1 MENLICFIGFGEAAF
16 HIANG
21 LKSEGDIKII
31 AYDVNQN
38 DEVRGEIIR
47 QRAKEAGID
56 LAKDLEGAYE
66 SSKYIVSLT
75 SAGVAVKVAK
85 GIIPNLTNNQ
95 VYVDMNSASPD
106 VKREID
112 LIDKNDGV
120 LVCDAAVMTTVPGN
134 GHRVPIFLS
143 GEGAECFYNDLIKFN
158 MNLTNLNAQI
168 GASSAIKMFRSAFMK
183 GLPQLM
189 IESMLPAA
197 EYGALD
203 ALIESLN
210 ETLVGKTIEDLS
222 QNFIGRT
229 MVHAERRAKEMENVV
244 QTIEKMGFD
253 ASMSKSAQK
262 KLEILAEENYVDR
275 VGPKGD
281 IDFKDAINILIKKG
295 ER

>member
-1 MENLICFIGFGEAAF
+1 MDNLICFIGFGEAAF

-38 DEVRGEIIR
+38 DEVRGGIIR
-47 QRAKEAGID
+47 QRAQEAGID
-56 LAKDLEGAYE
+56 LAKDLEDAYK

-75 SAGVAVKVAK
+75 SAGVAVKVAE

-143 GEGAECFYNDLIKFN
+143 GDGAEYFYNDLIKFN

-262 KLEILAEENYVDR
+262 KLEILAEQNYVDR

-281 IDFKDAINILIKKG
+281 IYFKDAINILIEKG